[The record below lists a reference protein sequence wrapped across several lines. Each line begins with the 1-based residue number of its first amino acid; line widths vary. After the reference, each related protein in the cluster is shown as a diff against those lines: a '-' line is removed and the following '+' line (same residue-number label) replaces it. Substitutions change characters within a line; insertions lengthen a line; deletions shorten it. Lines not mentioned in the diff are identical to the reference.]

1 MNTISNL
8 GAKIL
13 LGSLL
18 SLSTTF
24 TGGATISE
32 EPKTKND
39 TCSSIDIE
47 GTIFVE
53 NKEVKGNY
61 LLEVIYFDSVISTY
75 KIKNNKPVVF
85 HLKKDDAY
93 TFRISKKGYIAR
105 EICLSTAI
113 KDNKNL
119 PNSFGFYIETDFIEI
134 TEAMKMDDEAL
145 KLPIA
150 MIKYDDRK
158 GNFISNRDY
167 SIFVRQKLHVY
178 QSDLGLLSLKD

>member
-1 MNTISNL
+1 MKTISNL
-8 GAKIL
+8 VAKIL

-18 SLSTTF
+18 STSATF
-24 TGGATISE
+24 SGATTITG
-32 EPKTKND
+32 EPKAKSD
-39 TCSSIDIE
+39 TSSHLDIE

-53 NKEVKGNY
+53 NKEINGNY
-61 LLEVIYFDSVISTY
+61 VLEVIYFDSVISTH

-85 HLKKDDAY
+85 HLKKNDAY

-113 KDNKNL
+113 KNKQ
-119 PNSFGFYIETDFIEI
+119 SQTSSYGFYIETDFIEI
-134 TEAMKMDDEAL
+134 AEAMKMDDEAL

-150 MIKYDDRK
+150 MIKYDERK